1 VGMLKMIRK
10 FPGIKVSDW
19 YLSSVSQN

>member
-1 VGMLKMIRK
+1 MLKMIRK